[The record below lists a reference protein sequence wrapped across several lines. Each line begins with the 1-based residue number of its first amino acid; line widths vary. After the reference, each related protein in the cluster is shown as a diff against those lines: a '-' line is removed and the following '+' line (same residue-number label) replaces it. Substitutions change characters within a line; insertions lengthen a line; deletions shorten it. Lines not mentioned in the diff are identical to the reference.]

1 MADPALRHHIDSR
14 SFVSAPG
21 VYDLISALIADRMG
35 FKALY
40 VTGYGSVA
48 SALGLPDAGIAT
60 YTEMIERIGRIAQ
73 MAKTPVIADA
83 DTGYGGLLNVRHTV
97 RGYEAAGVSAIQIE
111 DQEFPKKCGHT
122 PNRRVVPLEDMVR
135 KIRVASDSR
144 SSSDFLIIARTDART
159 SKGLDE
165 AIRRGVAYGE
175 AGADIVFIES
185 PETEAEMVEIAR
197 RIDKP
202 LIANLVHG
210 GRTPMLPVSR
220 LAEIGY
226 AAAIFPALGF
236 LSTAQALTT
245 AYQDMKDNGTTSPDV
260 PMFSF
265 AEFNELIGFKDV
277 WEFEK
282 RYAETE

>member
-1 MADPALRHHIDSR
+1 
-14 SFVSAPG
+14 
-21 VYDLISALIADRMG
+21 
-35 FKALY
+35 
-40 VTGYGSVA
+40 
-48 SALGLPDAGIAT
+48 
-60 YTEMIERIGRIAQ
+60 
-73 MAKTPVIADA
+73 
-83 DTGYGGLLNVRHTV
+83 
-97 RGYEAAGVSAIQIE
+97 
-111 DQEFPKKCGHT
+111 
-122 PNRRVVPLEDMVR
+122 
-135 KIRVASDSR
+135 
-144 SSSDFLIIARTDART
+144 
-159 SKGLDE
+159 
-165 AIRRGVAYGE
+165 
-175 AGADIVFIES
+175 
-185 PETEAEMVEIAR
+185 MVEIAR